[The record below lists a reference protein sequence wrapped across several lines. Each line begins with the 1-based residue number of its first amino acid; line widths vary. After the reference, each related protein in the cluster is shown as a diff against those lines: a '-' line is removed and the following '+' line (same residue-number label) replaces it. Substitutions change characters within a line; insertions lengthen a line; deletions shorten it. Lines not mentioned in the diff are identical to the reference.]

1 MSKIIKSVIFMFIVT
16 LVFTSL
22 VTVVKITHQ
31 ERIERNRKVK
41 LQRTIL
47 NVLGLNEGNIL
58 TPREISGT
66 YKNRIKQTELGNR
79 TVYVCYADDG
89 KTVSGYAFPVEGPG
103 FWGPVYAMA
112 AVNPEATKLLGISFY
127 RHSETPGLGARISEK
142 WFTDQFKEMPLELIN
157 NKKQYFTLTPERDN
171 RKQNEF
177 DAITGASRTSDAV
190 ELFLNRE
197 LKRVIGKLRD
207 NADY

>member
-1 MSKIIKSVIFMFIVT
+1 MSKIIKSVVFMFIVT

-58 TPREISGT
+58 TPREISAT
-66 YKNRIKQTELGNR
+66 YKNRINQKELGNR

-89 KTVSGYAFPVEGPG
+89 KRVSGYAFPVEGPG

-197 LKRVIGKLRD
+197 LKRVVGKLRD